1 MSEPTSLDRV
11 IEGVLST
18 GLLCSSA
25 LLAAGLLAG
34 RPGLLSAGIVLLM
47 LTPVARVVV
56 VTIDLLRQRDW
67 AFAATS
73 LWILGVLL
81 FSLYVAWRLEA
92 SRL

>member
-1 MSEPTSLDRV
+1 MSEASALDRV
-11 IEGVLST
+11 IEVVLS
-18 GLLCSSA
+18 
-25 LLAAGLLAG
+25 AGLLASSVLLAV
-34 RPGLLSAGIVLLM
+34 GLLASRPHLLAAGIVLLM

-67 AFAATS
+67 TFAATS

-92 SRL
+92 PRL

>member
-1 MSEPTSLDRV
+1 MSTPTALDRV
-11 IEGVLST
+11 IEGVLSV

-25 LLAAGLLAG
+25 LLAAGLFAS

-47 LTPVARVVV
+47 LTPLARVVV

-73 LWILGVLL
+73 LWILGVLM
-81 FSLYVAWRLEA
+81 FSLYVAWRLQA
-92 SRL
+92 ARL